1 MLEQFKTITDLAT
14 EIWNTGDLS
23 RFGEVYATNFVNHDP
38 SRADSVD
45 YESFKALIAEVHNGM
60 PDHKVVVEDVIAKN
74 DKIASRWVVTATHT
88 GTVTGI
94 PGTGKRVTYTGM
106 TIYRFERGKIVEAW
120 WNYDMLGALQQLGVI
135 PSMQA
140 T

>member
-1 MLEQFKTITDLAT
+1 MLQQIKTITDLAT

-38 SRADSVD
+38 SRPDAVD
-45 YESFKALIAEVHNGM
+45 YESFKALISEVHNGM
-60 PDHKVVVEDVIAKN
+60 PDHKVVVEDAIAQD
-74 DKIASRWVVTATHT
+74 DKIVSRWVVTATHT

-94 PGTGKRVTYTGM
+94 PATGKRVTYTGM
-106 TIYRFERGKIVEAW
+106 TIYRFKQGKIVEAW
-120 WNYDMLGALQQLGVI
+120 WNYDMLGSLQQLGVI
-135 PSMQA
+135 PSMQE